1 MDAGVS
7 VSATRVVWIGVV
19 DGLVEGDLV
28 ILGVVTSP
36 TPTAVQLRAAIVRQ
50 RPHIAEVLARYGA
63 TNLRMFG
70 SVARGDA
77 GPDSDLD
84 LLVDLL
90 PGRGNELLR
99 VAGLAEEL
107 TELLGL
113 RVDVVAA
120 TLLRDKVSSTA
131 LADAIAV

>member
-1 MDAGVS
+1 M
-7 VSATRVVWIGVV
+7 
-19 DGLVEGDLV
+19 
-28 ILGVVTSP
+28 TSP
-36 TPTAVQLRAAIVRQ
+36 TSTAVQVRAAILRQ
-50 RPHIAEVLARYGA
+50 RPRIAEVLLRYGA

-77 GPDSDLD
+77 DESSDLD
-84 LLVDLL
+84 LLVDLV

-107 TELLGL
+107 SELLKL

-120 TLLRDKVSSTA
+120 TLLRDEVSSTA
-131 LADAIAV
+131 LADAIAL

>member
-1 MDAGVS
+1 MDQ
-7 VSATRVVWIGVV
+7 
-19 DGLVEGDLV
+19 
-28 ILGVVTSP
+28 P
-36 TPTAVQLRAAIVRQ
+36 TPTSAKVRAALLRH
-50 RPHIAEVLARYGA
+50 RPQLVDVLDQYGA
-63 TNLRMFG
+63 TNVRMFG

-77 GPDSDLD
+77 GEDSDLD
-84 LLVDLL
+84 LLVDLV

-107 TELLGL
+107 SDILGL

-120 TLLRDKVSSTA
+120 TLLRDEVSSTA